1 LNSDIFKTTRD
12 LTFARFVATHNN
24 GPMRDIFEE
33 IFENQPLDPTESA
46 RRNMRPKLR
55 TRFYRDA
62 TVGEGAEGYPV
73 LLDGRPVRTPARA
86 SLAAPVREL
95 AAAIAAEWQAQE
107 DKVDPAAM
115 PLTRLANSIIDGV
128 APSPEPVAA
137 EIEKYLG
144 TDLLFYRAA
153 GPDGLVASQREHWDP
168 IVEWA
173 QEKLGARF
181 VLVEG
186 VMHVAQPEAAI
197 AAAAKA
203 IPSGAN
209 IRESW
214 RLGALDVVTTLTGSA
229 LLALALAA
237 GRVTT
242 DEAWT
247 AAHVD
252 EDWNMQFWG
261 RDEVILARR
270 AYRFAEMQ
278 AAAGVLAALR

>member
-1 LNSDIFKTTRD
+1 
-12 LTFARFVATHNN
+12 
-24 GPMRDIFEE
+24 MRDIFEE
-33 IFENQPLDPTESA
+33 TFENQPLDPTESA

-55 TRFYRDA
+55 TRFYQAA
-62 TVGEGAEGYPV
+62 TVGEAAEGFPV

-86 SLAAPVREL
+86 SLAAPVRGL
-95 AAAIAAEWQAQE
+95 AAAIAAEWQAQQ
-107 DKVDPAAM
+107 DSVDPAAM
-115 PLTRLANSIIDGV
+115 PLTRLANTIIDGV
-128 APSPEPVAA
+128 APSPGPVAA

-153 GPDGLVASQREHWDP
+153 GPAGLVASQREHWDP

-173 QEKLGARF
+173 QHTLGARF
-181 VLVEG
+181 VLAEG

-197 AAAAKA
+197 AAAVRA

-209 IRESW
+209 IHDAW
-214 RLGALDVVTTLTGSA
+214 RLGALNVVTTLTGSA

-247 AAHVD
+247 AAHAD

-278 AAAGVLAALR
+278 AAAAVLAALR

>member
-1 LNSDIFKTTRD
+1 LNSDIFKTTRV
-12 LTFARFVATHNN
+12 LTFGHFAAAHKYGT
-24 GPMRDIFEE
+24 MRDIFEE

-46 RRNMRPKLR
+46 RRNMRLKLR
-55 TRFYRDA
+55 TRFYQAA
-62 TVGEGAEGYPV
+62 TVGEGADGFQV

-86 SLAAPVREL
+86 LLAAPVREL
-95 AAAIAAEWQAQE
+95 AQAIAAEWQAQQ
-107 DKVDPAAM
+107 DKVDPAVM

-128 APSPEPVAA
+128 APAPQPVAA

-153 GPDGLVASQREHWDP
+153 GPEGLVASQRRHWDP
-168 IVEWA
+168 VVEWA
-173 QEKLGARF
+173 REKFGARF

-197 AAAAKA
+197 AAAVKA

-209 IRESW
+209 IHDPW

-237 GRVTT
+237 RRVTT
-242 DEAWT
+242 DDAWT

-278 AAAGVLAALR
+278 AAASVLDALR